1 MKRIL
6 KIALPLLIVAGAG
19 IVAVAIIRAKPKVE
33 TRRPVVPPPI
43 VRVERVEIGSHQF
56 FVKSQGTVSP
66 RTESRLVPEVSG
78 RVIWVAPSFVSGGF
92 FEADEVLLKIDPQD
106 HERAFTR
113 AQSDV
118 AQRDLGVAQ
127 EEAEARL
134 AEREWKE
141 LGEGAE
147 ADPLTLRVPQLN
159 EAKAQLAS
167 ARAALEQARR
177 DLERTKVQAPYAGRV
192 REKLVD
198 LGQYVNQG
206 TAVATL
212 YSVDLAEIRLPLPNE
227 DLAYIDLP
235 LVYRGDE
242 ADGAGTRVILRAD
255 FAGKE
260 HSWEGRIV
268 RTEGEIDRA
277 SRMVHVVAQVKN
289 PYGRSEDLGKPPL
302 AVGMYVRAEIEG
314 YQVDDV
320 AVLPRASLRG
330 KSRVWI
336 VDSEDR
342 LRFREVEL
350 ARATREHIIIRSGLE
365 AGERVCLT
373 SLEAVT
379 DGMRVRTVDES
390 KAATAGGTTRPADE
404 AAKGGNP

>member
-1 MKRIL
+1 MKRLL
-6 KIALPLLIVAGAG
+6 KIVLPLLIVGGAV
-19 IVAVAIIRAKPKVE
+19 IVAVAIIRAKPEVE

-43 VRVERVEIGSHQF
+43 VRVEQVEIGSHQF

-78 RVIWVAPSFVSGGF
+78 RVIWVSPSFVSGGF

-106 HERAFTR
+106 YERALTR
-113 AQSDV
+113 AQSEV
-118 AQRDLGVAQ
+118 AQRELRVAQ

-134 AEREWKE
+134 AEREWQD
-141 LGEGAE
+141 LGRGTE
-147 ADPLTLRVPQLN
+147 ADPLTLRIPQLN

-167 ARAALEQARR
+167 ARAAEEQAKR
-177 DLERTKVQAPYAGRV
+177 DLERTQVRAPYAGRV

-198 LGQYVNQG
+198 LGQYVNRG

-212 YSVDLAEIRLPLPNE
+212 YSVDLAEIRLPLPDE

-242 ADGAGTRVILRAD
+242 ADDAGTPVILRAD

-289 PYGRSEDLGKPPL
+289 PYGRTGEKGKPPL

-320 AVLPRASLRG
+320 AVLPREALRG
-330 KSRVWI
+330 KSRVWV
-336 VDSEDR
+336 VDDESR

-350 ARATREHIIIRSGLE
+350 ARATRDHIIVRSGVQQ
-365 AGERVCLT
+365 GERVCLT

-379 DGMRVRTVDES
+379 DGMRVRTVDEM
-390 KAATAGGTTRPADE
+390 KAEKDGGADAVADRTAKEGRP
-404 AAKGGNP
+404 